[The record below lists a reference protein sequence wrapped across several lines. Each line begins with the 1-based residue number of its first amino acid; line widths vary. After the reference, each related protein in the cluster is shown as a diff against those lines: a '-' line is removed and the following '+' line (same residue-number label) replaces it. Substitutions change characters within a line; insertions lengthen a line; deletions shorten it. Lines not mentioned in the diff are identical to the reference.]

1 MWWLSLLF
9 AVVAIVL
16 GLIMA
21 IRPFETAMFAFRFI
35 GICFVFNGVM
45 DMWGTY
51 SFNKFVKDTKDDYVI
66 EAKTEDKN
74 GENK

>member
-1 MWWLSLLF
+1 
-9 AVVAIVL
+9 
-16 GLIMA
+16 
-21 IRPFETAMFAFRFI
+21 
-35 GICFVFNGVM
+35 M

-66 EAKTEDKN
+66 EAKTEEKN